1 MTLIE
6 RYYRS
11 KASVLTLPPSKEKA
25 IAEAVAA
32 MAAEL
37 KLDAAEITAAVMARE
52 KVMSTGIGQGIAIPH
67 AKVKGLKDFAISISK
82 ASAPIDYDSLDKA
95 PVSVL
100 ALLLSPEEK
109 MTEHVKIIA
118 EITKRLKFSHVRQ
131 SIMDAASAREIE
143 KAFLQTL

>member
-1 MTLIE
+1 MIE

-11 KASVLTLPPSKEKA
+11 KAAVLNLPAEKEKA
-25 IAEAVAA
+25 IGKAVAA
-32 MAAEL
+32 LTAEL
-37 KLDAAEITAAVMARE
+37 KLDAAEVTTAVMARE

-67 AKVKGLKDFAISISK
+67 AKIKGLKDFAISVSK
-82 ASAPIDYDSLDKA
+82 SATPIEYDSLDKA

-131 SIMDAASAREIE
+131 SIIEAASAREIE
-143 KAFLQTL
+143 KAFLQTA